1 MNKVHPRS
9 TLRTGLK
16 GLWAGSCALV
26 LAANLLPL
34 SAHAVTS
41 QHPCDSVIFSAVTID
56 HSRQVRICASRGRI
70 AYTYGKIGDA
80 SGLDFITSS
89 SNATW
94 SSYTGSV
101 WGETLPSGNQTTVNK
116 VSFTIT
122 GPQYVYN
129 VQAGNDET
137 GRRIDNIKVYSP
149 SGRQTAEMRLD
160 PATTVSRISDGL
172 ERFGV
177 KRTETDRYESK

>member
-16 GLWAGSCALV
+16 GLWTARCALV
-26 LAANLLPL
+26 LAVSLSPL

-41 QHPCDSVIFSAVTID
+41 QHPCDSVILSAVTDD
-56 HSRQVRICASRGRI
+56 HSRQVRVCASRGRI
-70 AYTYGKIGDA
+70 AYTYGKIGDS
-80 SGLDFITSS
+80 SGLDFAVAP
-89 SNATW
+89 SNASW

-101 WGETLPSGNQTTVNK
+101 WGETLPAGNQTTVNK
-116 VSFTIT
+116 VSFTVT

-129 VQAGNDET
+129 IQVGNDGT
-137 GRRIDNIKVYSP
+137 GRRIDKIKVYSP
-149 SGRQTAEMRLD
+149 SGRQTAEIRLD
-160 PATTVSRISDGL
+160 PTTTISRVSDGL